1 MHDHTVFS
9 PIPFFSSRIHTET
22 ESGDQKWAKM
32 LVMVSNIFYDLGRG
46 RTNRKTQNIFV
57 MMSGRRTN
65 EKRDLANQALRDW
78 QVDLKKKVKKS
89 KKKVKKGE
97 ETRVCPYYSP
107 STQNLELR
115 TFLAKLKDQ
124 YDFRFVLRDFN
135 NFEGSLG
142 GVMAAVYRQRYE
154 EWVRQ

>member
-1 MHDHTVFS
+1 
-9 PIPFFSSRIHTET
+9 
-22 ESGDQKWAKM
+22 
-32 LVMVSNIFYDLGRG
+32 MVPNIFYDLGRG
-46 RTNRKTQNIFV
+46 LTSKKIHNIFV
-57 MMSGRRTN
+57 MMSGQRSN

-78 QVDLKKKVKKS
+78 QVDLKKKVP
-89 KKKVKKGE
+89 KKGKKRMKNGE
-97 ETRVCPYYSP
+97 EVKVCPYYSP

-115 TFLAKLKDQ
+115 TLLAKLKDQ
-124 YDFRFVLRDFN
+124 YNFRFVLRDFN